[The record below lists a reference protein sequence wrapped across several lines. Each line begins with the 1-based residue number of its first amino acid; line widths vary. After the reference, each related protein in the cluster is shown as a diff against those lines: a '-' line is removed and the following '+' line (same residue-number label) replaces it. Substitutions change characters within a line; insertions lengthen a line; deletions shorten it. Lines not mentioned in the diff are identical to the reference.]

1 MKTAFII
8 IICAAIFFCL
18 PLFAL
23 AQNDSTKI
31 SAAPKLEFVCEL
43 TVSIGKAQ
51 QVGETG
57 MGTRRIIPIL
67 GGTFRGPNMQGII
80 LPGGADWQLITKDG
94 IANVE
99 ARYTLQTDDSTLIY
113 ISNKG
118 IRVASQEIV
127 KKINN
132 GEVVSPDAYYF
143 RTVPLFETANPK
155 YQWLMKSIFIAKGIR
170 NPNNVVIQVWSVE

>member
-80 LPGGADWQLITKDG
+80 YPA
-94 IANVE
+94 A
-99 ARYTLQTDDSTLIY
+99 QTG
-113 ISNKG
+113 N
-118 IRVASQEIV
+118 
-127 KKINN
+127 
-132 GEVVSPDAYYF
+132 
-143 RTVPLFETANPK
+143 
-155 YQWLMKSIFIAKGIR
+155 
-170 NPNNVVIQVWSVE
+170 